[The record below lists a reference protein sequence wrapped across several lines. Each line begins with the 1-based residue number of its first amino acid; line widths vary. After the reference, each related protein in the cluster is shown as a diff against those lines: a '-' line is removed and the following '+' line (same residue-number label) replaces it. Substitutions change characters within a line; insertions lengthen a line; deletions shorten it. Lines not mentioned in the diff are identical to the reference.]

1 MHIRKLLAIVLLGLS
16 LSAAAEFTTIT
27 AAYEVA
33 VSDIRL
39 PGNTGGTL
47 SFKQCADC
55 EAQTV
60 LVTSK
65 TRYVINKR
73 DVELTEFKERLTLVR
88 RTKNVT
94 ATVLHHLDSNKITAI
109 KVRL

>member
-16 LSAAAEFTTIT
+16 LSAVADFTTIT

-33 VSDIRL
+33 VSDLRM
-39 PGNTGGTL
+39 PRNTGGTL
-47 SFKQCADC
+47 TFKECSEC
-55 EAQTV
+55 EAQTL

-73 DVELTEFKERLTLVR
+73 DVELAEFKERVTLVR
-88 RTKNVT
+88 RPQDVT
-94 ATVLHHLDSNKITAI
+94 ATVLHHLESNKITAI